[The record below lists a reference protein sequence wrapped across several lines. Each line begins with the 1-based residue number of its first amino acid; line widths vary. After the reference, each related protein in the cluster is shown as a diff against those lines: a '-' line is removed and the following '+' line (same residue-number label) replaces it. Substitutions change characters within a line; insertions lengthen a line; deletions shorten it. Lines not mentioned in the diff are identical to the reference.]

1 MKFGVIKVKQCQSNR
16 DGKGPSR
23 ICPRALVASQ
33 PAVRR
38 LLDDGGETTPPTP
51 FLVTYLMGR
60 ADGPGI
66 PGCWTLRSGSS
77 SHLGLLAHRAGAVCG
92 LGHSTVRSRPWAKQ
106 SLGPSSARADRML
119 TPLLLK
125 QDQQQELL
133 PSAHSGLWQESS
145 LVMPRVLSLHQ
156 DCLDQPKA
164 GGKEKQPRVRL
175 QHQAR
180 SGS

>member
-1 MKFGVIKVKQCQSNR
+1 MPGDVSAGGGFLLHAEGSSLQGHFRMQEGVSRSLELFQVKQCQSNR

-23 ICPRALVASQ
+23 FCPRALVASQ

-77 SHLGLLAHRAGAVCG
+77 SHLGLLHTELGQFVALVTAQSGHGHGQSKVWGRAQLVQTECSHHFCLSRTSSRSFCPLPTLVCG
-92 LGHSTVRSRPWAKQ
+92 R
-106 SLGPSSARADRML
+106 RA
-119 TPLLLK
+119 
-125 QDQQQELL
+125 
-133 PSAHSGLWQESS
+133 AW
-145 LVMPRVLSLHQ
+145 
-156 DCLDQPKA
+156 
-164 GGKEKQPRVRL
+164 
-175 QHQAR
+175 
-180 SGS
+180 

>member
-1 MKFGVIKVKQCQSNR
+1 M
-16 DGKGPSR
+16 GKGQAGSAHGPWWPHS
-23 ICPRALVASQ
+23 PRFAGCWMMEEKQ
-33 PAVRR
+33 P
-38 LLDDGGETTPPTP
+38 LP
-51 FLVTYLMGR
+51 FHLMGR

-175 QHQAR
+175 QHHAR